1 MKKLTTI
8 LILSSFIYG
17 DILCQSAGESV
28 AESSRAYDNAV
39 DDYEYANTKEEK
51 EEAKEEMEEAKE
63 QLLSAT
69 DDIFSYCDNNTIPLM
84 NRLLKEE
91 NRLNNQIAELLEENM
106 ILELTIKYPNF
117 NVDKVKKYLQQYAK
131 KYGEKEADKINN
143 KKGIEKIWVEV
154 FNKK

>member
-39 DDYEYANTKEEK
+39 DDYEYADTKEEK

-69 DDIFSYCDNNTIPLM
+69 SNIFYHCENSIVLQMGN
-84 NRLLKEE
+84 LLKEKE
-91 NRLNNQIAELLEENM
+91 SLEKQVEKLLEENM

-117 NVDKVKKYLQQYAK
+117 DVNKIKKYLQQYAE
-131 KYGEKEADKINN
+131 KYGEKEEDKINN
-143 KKGIEKIWVEV
+143 KKGVEKIWVEV
-154 FNKK
+154 FSKK